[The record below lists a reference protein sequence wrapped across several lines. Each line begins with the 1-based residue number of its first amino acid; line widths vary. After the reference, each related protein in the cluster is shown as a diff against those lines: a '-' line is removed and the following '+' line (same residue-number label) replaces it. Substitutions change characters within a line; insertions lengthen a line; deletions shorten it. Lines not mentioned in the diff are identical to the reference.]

1 MAELSNV
8 VLDVANRPENVLL
21 VREMLTGV
29 AEAVE
34 LDENDLNDV
43 LTAVTEACNNVVLHA
58 YKGEEGPLEVEVKL
72 APHALEVV
80 VRDYGVG
87 LQTHSAPSES
97 SLGIGLPVIQ
107 ALVRRVELRDGPNGG
122 TEVGM
127 EFAVASTAALESLR
141 GELESPRG
149 KRESSCEKPESPHD
163 ERESPREKPE
173 PPHNER
179 ESSRGERAQSP
190 SVAPAG
196 PGEGTTAVTIVPTR
210 LARTVLPR
218 ILSTLAARAHFSTDR
233 ISDTQI
239 VADALVA
246 HAPASLDGGHLRI
259 AVEVRPR
266 SLELHIGPLGEGGAR
281 RLVCDSRL
289 DGVGRVIEK
298 LADHHRVVSAD
309 SRETLTLGLADRR

>member
-58 YKGEEGPLEVEVKL
+58 YRGEEGPLEVEVKL

-87 LQTHSAPSES
+87 IQTHSAPSES
-97 SLGIGLPVIQ
+97 SLGIGLSVIQ
-107 ALVRRVELRDGPNGG
+107 ALVRRVELKDGLNGG

-141 GELESPRG
+141 AEPELPCGEG
-149 KRESSCEKPESPHD
+149 
-163 ERESPREKPE
+163 
-173 PPHNER
+173 
-179 ESSRGERAQSP
+179 AQSP
-190 SVAPAG
+190 SFAPAG
-196 PGEGTTAVTIVPTR
+196 PGEGTTAVTIVPTK

-246 HAPASLDGGHLRI
+246 HVPASLDGGHLRI

-266 SLELHIGPLGEGGAR
+266 NLELHIGPLGEGGAR

-298 LADHHRVVSAD
+298 LADHHCVVSAD

>member
-1 MAELSNV
+1 MAELPNV

-58 YKGEEGPLEVEVKL
+58 YEGEEGPLEVEVKL
-72 APHALEVV
+72 AFHALEVL
-80 VRDYGVG
+80 VRDHGTG
-87 LQTHSAPSES
+87 IQAQSAPSGP

-107 ALVRRVELRDGPNGG
+107 ALVHRVELRDGPGGG

-127 EFAVASTAALESLR
+127 EFALPSTQALKSLCKER
-141 GELESPRG
+141 VRSPTLALV
-149 KRESSCEKPESPHD
+149 
-163 ERESPREKPE
+163 E
-173 PPHNER
+173 PAE
-179 ESSRGERAQSP
+179 A
-190 SVAPAG
+190 
-196 PGEGTTAVTIVPTR
+196 TTIVTIAPIN

-246 HAPASLDGGHLRI
+246 HAHASLDTGHLRI
-259 AVEVRPR
+259 AVNVQPR
-266 SLELHIGPLGEGGAR
+266 NLELHIGPLGEGRAE
-281 RLVCDSRL
+281 RLVGDSSL
-289 DGVGRVIEK
+289 DGLSGVIEK

-309 SRETLTLGLADRR
+309 SQETLTLALADRP